1 MNTTLDNELITTP
14 SGPSSVPSSVP
25 FSVPSS
31 GPFSVPSSVP
41 FSVPSSGPCTRDL
54 ISTINSVKMYR
65 HNFIDERDVTEYFNR
80 HFRHLVPEDLKIIL
94 SNYFYKQ
101 DEDLEEIEKTQILLD
116 ASEKYIENIET
127 QVLHIFSCIRVNIR
141 ESKQK
146 IASSI
151 RGRNDYII
159 SLEEKRRI
167 DTSNELTCLQ
177 TMNRMGIPDDILHYI
192 AEFAYTP
199 LLRYTLIKSMCG
211 DMKSLLNRMM
221 ATNLKKFIFHF
232 NIMGKQ
238 MYDYLCRHITPVGAI
253 RRKCNLTALELCRRY
268 RSSCTKQMNID
279 HILRV
284 LLCIDTVIDNL
295 IRRKCYPKTVNWLAA
310 MGRHIYHT
318 ILYVTRVECNK
329 RKGGRRVV

>member
-1 MNTTLDNELITTP
+1 MNMDNELITTP
-14 SGPSSVPSSVP
+14 SGP
-25 FSVPSS
+25 
-31 GPFSVPSSVP
+31 
-41 FSVPSSGPCTRDL
+41 CTRDL
-54 ISTINSVKMYR
+54 ISIINSVKMYR

-80 HFRHLVPEDLKIIL
+80 HFRHLVPEDLKMIL

-116 ASEKYIENIET
+116 ASQTYIENIET
-127 QVLHIFSCIRVNIR
+127 QILHIFSCMRTNIR

-146 IASSI
+146 ISSSI

-167 DTSNELTCLQ
+167 DTSNELACLD
-177 TMNRMGIPDDILHYI
+177 TIKRMDVPDDILRYI

-199 LLRYTLIKSMCG
+199 LLRYTLTKSMGG
-211 DMKSLLNRMM
+211 DLKSLLNRMM
-221 ATNLKKFIFHF
+221 ADNLKKFVIHF
-232 NIMGKQ
+232 NTLARKI
-238 MYDYLCRHITPVGAI
+238 YDYLCRHITPAGAI

-318 ILYVTRVECNK
+318 ILYVTRVEFNK
-329 RKGGRRVV
+329 RKGGRSLAAAGAV